1 MFYNHSTDNLVEV
14 HLQFECKWEV
24 PAVGANGL
32 LVFRTAYPAGDLS
45 VIDFKVLV
53 PSEVVKTKDAPRR
66 IICIP
71 VRSLLVLNLYPWT
84 TQISGLLIQTT
95 NMVMTAFS

>member
-14 HLQFECKWEV
+14 HLQFECKCEV

-32 LVFRTAYPAGDLS
+32 LVFHTAYPAGDS

-53 PSEVVKTKDAPRR
+53 PSEVVKTKDALTDYLHSRQESSGSEF
-66 IICIP
+66 
-71 VRSLLVLNLYPWT
+71 VSLDHANIWIADPDHEHGG
-84 TQISGLLIQTT
+84 QF
-95 NMVMTAFS
+95 AFS